1 MLKYQLGKGVDLDF
15 GATQPVTVFDFSPTG
30 VGQPNGAPLP
40 IQFQA
45 GASALLVM
53 EAAGWAQA
61 EQDAVSMAFQGSESE
76 TTGFATLTDVDGNNC
91 VVGGAAGSP
100 LAIYEI
106 VIPLFG
112 RLRNLSAS
120 AGDGYGSAYLLTN

>member
-1 MLKYQLGKGVDLDF
+1 MLKYQLGKGIDLGF
-15 GATQPVTVFDFSPTG
+15 GAGQPATVFDFSPTG
-30 VGQPNGAPLP
+30 VGQPNGTPLP

-45 GASALLVM
+45 GANALLVM
-53 EAAGWAQA
+53 EAAGWVQA
-61 EQDAVSMAFQGSESE
+61 EQNAVSMAFQSSESE
-76 TTGFATLTDVDGNNC
+76 TTGFATHLDVDGNSC
-91 VVGGAAGSP
+91 LVGGAANSP

-120 AGDGYGSAYLLTN
+120 AGDGYGAAYLLTN